1 MKRKMTTKTNP
12 TNVKV
17 ELHFTRNLGNFESV
31 RIGLGIED
39 WVRDGENPS
48 TATDRVFKFVEEKLI
63 EKVNEVEADLKRKK

>member
-1 MKRKMTTKTNP
+1 MTTKTNP

-39 WVRDGENPS
+39 WVRDGENSS

>member
-1 MKRKMTTKTNP
+1 MNQ

-39 WVRDGENPS
+39 WVREGENTT
-48 TATDRVFKFVEEKLI
+48 TATDRIYKFVEEKLI
-63 EKVNEVEADLKRKK
+63 EKVKEIESEIKGKK

>member
-1 MKRKMTTKTNP
+1 MKKMNQ

-39 WVRDGENPS
+39 WVRDGENTS
-48 TATDRVFKFVEEKLI
+48 SATDRIYKFVEEKLI
-63 EKVNEVEADLKRKK
+63 EKVNEIESEIKGKK

>member
-1 MKRKMTTKTNP
+1 MTMTNQ

-39 WVRDGENPS
+39 WVREGENTS
-48 TATDRVFKFVEEKLI
+48 TATDRIYKFVEEKLI
-63 EKVNEVEADLKRKK
+63 EKVNEIESEIKGKK